1 MTSHNE
7 QMQFEELNFDEFED
21 SSKNLKQNKITGFH
35 DLSSKIIIDAYDSLK
50 NILFYV
56 LKVSIQ
62 QAIFPD
68 NLKIAKVT
76 PISKSGDKG
85 NVSSYCPISILPVLS
100 SILERIIDL
109 SKAFDTV
116 DHRILNKNSQ
126 YYGID
131 GSEL

>member
-1 MTSHNE
+1 
-7 QMQFEELNFDEFED
+7 MQFEELNFDEFED
-21 SSKNLKQNKITGFH
+21 SSKNLKQNKITGFD